1 MLDWLD
7 AKPFYILHVYIKN
20 DSSAMEG
27 KGHRCFTVT
36 ANPIVKD
43 LLPSWTSHK
52 PIKIC
57 QAA

>member
-7 AKPFYILHVYIKN
+7 AKLVCILHVYIKN
-20 DSSAMEG
+20 DPSAVRE

-43 LLPSWTSHK
+43 LLLRRTSHK
-52 PIKIC
+52 PIS
-57 QAA
+57 QTA